1 MNAKTSLL
9 YKIGSL
15 WGPNRYPALGLRLGW
30 VIEVGPKTH
39 MGWVLGPDL
48 GPKLGFREVYF
59 LESTPGLS
67 TSAIS

>member
-15 WGPNRYPALGLRLGW
+15 WGPNGYLVLGLRLGW

-48 GPKLGFREVYF
+48 GPKLGFGEV
-59 LESTPGLS
+59 
-67 TSAIS
+67 